1 MVVVGLWCI
10 SKQAPSGSDWPA
22 LLTGGVAVTATEPG
36 SWKAWPCKP
45 GGMTSAASPCRQSR
59 IHNPISL
66 LHDSFTLA
74 SRAVTDRL
82 HEAQLREQGLL
93 IRWRPPLEWK
103 GDNHRKRLGICL
115 LVR

>member
-22 LLTGGVAVTATEPG
+22 LLTGWGRSHSNGTRTLEGLSLQAGRDDLSSFTMQTEPD
-36 SWKAWPCKP
+36 S
-45 GGMTSAASPCRQSR
+45 QS
-59 IHNPISL
+59 HFTAPQVEVD
-66 LHDSFTLA
+66 DSFTLA

-82 HEAQLREQGLL
+82 HEAQLQGLL

-103 GDNHRKRLGICL
+103 GDNHR
-115 LVR
+115 